1 MDLTR
6 LEHRIASFPSRG
18 KEIASVRFTGTKQS
32 TQNQGKESLLALCL
46 PPLKTKRI
54 KNKINGKIKRKKE
67 QYERK
72 NWKNE
77 FSWKNWKRLLH
88 YLFFISNINGL
99 I

>member
-54 KNKINGKIKRKKE
+54 KNKINGKNKRKKE

-72 NWKNE
+72 KLE
-77 FSWKNWKRLLH
+77 K
-88 YLFFISNINGL
+88 
-99 I
+99 

>member
-1 MDLTR
+1 MELTR

-54 KNKINGKIKRKKE
+54 KNKINGKRNSTKE
-67 QYERK
+67 K
-72 NWKNE
+72 NLDK
-77 FSWKNWKRLLH
+77 
-88 YLFFISNINGL
+88 
-99 I
+99 